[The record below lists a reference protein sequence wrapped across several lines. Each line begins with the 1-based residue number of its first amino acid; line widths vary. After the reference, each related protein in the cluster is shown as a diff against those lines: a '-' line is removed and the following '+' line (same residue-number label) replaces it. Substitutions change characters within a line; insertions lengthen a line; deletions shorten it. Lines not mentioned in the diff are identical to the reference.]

1 MLGANLVDM
10 KNAIQ
15 IFEHVADADQAAS
28 LATALMSLEGFI
40 GGRAYE
46 ANGIRYSKE
55 LGALAMHTNGW
66 NVQMFFEPGT
76 MEGRAVVLLPSFM
89 RLIGCAA

>member
-1 MLGANLVDM
+1 M

-15 IFEHVADADQAAS
+15 VFEHVADADRAAELS
-28 LATALMSLEGFI
+28 TALMSLEGFI
-40 GGRAYE
+40 GGRVYE
-46 ANGIRYSKE
+46 AKGIRYSKE

-76 MEGRAVVLLPSFM
+76 MDGRPVVLLDSFM
-89 RLIGCAA
+89 RQIGCAA